1 MTSTLRVMRT
11 LAIAAAVVFSAGAA
25 APQSAVSPGH
35 DHNGRAAMT
44 PPQDGGAAT
53 ANVREQIRALDTR
66 IKMLATDMRMF
77 SGEMK
82 VEIMA
87 SLLTAMIERQ
97 SLMAG
102 EMKTLREGMMRRVME
117 RNELPAASFDEE
129 QAGGMCAPS
138 N

>member
-1 MTSTLRVMRT
+1 MRT
-11 LAIAAAVVFSAGAA
+11 LVIAAAVVFSAEAA
-25 APQSAVSPGH
+25 APQSAVLSPGH
-35 DHNGRAAMT
+35 DHHGRAAMT

-117 RNELPAASFDEE
+117 RNELPAASFYEE
-129 QAGGMCAPS
+129 EARDMCAPS

>member
-1 MTSTLRVMRT
+1 MRT
-11 LAIAAAVVFSAGAA
+11 LAIAAAVVFSAEAA
-25 APQSAVSPGH
+25 APQSAVLSPSH
-35 DHNGRAAMT
+35 DHSGRAAMT

-97 SLMAG
+97 SLMAS
-102 EMKTLREGMMRRVME
+102 EMKTMREGMMRRVME

-129 QAGGMCAPS
+129 ESGGMCAPS